1 MQAEVYEKLYSFK
14 TNQKNGSINSKVEKM
29 EELSEKLNNEENSIK
44 IKYYLIKAII
54 SSINFL
60 VVEEMEKKRL
70 KKSLARILNCN
81 EKDIVYDENEL
92 RLNKGAK
99 YIAGSIRYNA
109 SIDKESLINKKVILG
124 DLDIRSLR
132 DTSCLKNL
140 ELVGGDLFMG
150 EDAYLPNLRF
160 VFGKQVIETMKNKIA
175 IKK

>member
-14 TNQKNGSINSKVEKM
+14 TNPKNDCINSKVEKM

-44 IKYYLIKAII
+44 IKYYLIKVII

-99 YIAGSIRYNA
+99 YIAGSIRYKA